1 MRKLLFYMIGLM
13 WFASTTAQE
22 TNSSFDRSF
31 FSVNAGISVPFL
43 CYGSS
48 DINKNTSG
56 FAGLGFT
63 IDISYVYRFS
73 KHVGA
78 AGMVYYCS
86 NKAGNKDVAVLS
98 SSHRY
103 RFFGVMTGP
112 ALLPD
117 FSDRWTLA
125 IAPMAGVARVLTPKL
140 QLQDETLLNENKK
153 TCFAW
158 GGSLALRYHLSGTSF
173 LQLKTDHLN
182 MKPQFKPKAGDAGKG
197 EQHIVVLNV
206 DAGIGW
212 EF

>member
-1 MRKLLFYMIGLM
+1 MISVM
-13 WFASTTAQE
+13 WIASTTAQE
-22 TNSSFDRSF
+22 TKSNYNRSF
-31 FSVNAGISVPFL
+31 FSVNAGVSVPFL
-43 CYGSS
+43 CYGSA

-73 KHVGA
+73 KHTGA
-78 AGMVYYCS
+78 AGTVYYCS
-86 NKAGNKDVAVLS
+86 NKIGSNNVTVLS
-98 SSHRY
+98 SSHSY
-103 RFFGVMTGP
+103 RFFGIMMGP
-112 ALLPD
+112 AIIPD
-117 FSDRWTLA
+117 LSNRWTLG

-140 QLQDETLLNENKK
+140 LLQDETLLGENQK

-158 GGSLALRYHLSGTSF
+158 GSSLALRYHLSGNSF

-182 MKPQFKPKAGDAGKG
+182 MKPQFKLKAGDAGKG
-197 EQHIVVLNV
+197 EQHIVVMNV